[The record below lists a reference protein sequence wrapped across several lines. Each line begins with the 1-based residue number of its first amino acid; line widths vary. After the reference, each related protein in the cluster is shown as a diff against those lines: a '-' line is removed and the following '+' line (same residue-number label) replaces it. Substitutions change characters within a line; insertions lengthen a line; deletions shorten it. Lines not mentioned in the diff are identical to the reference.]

1 MLVFM
6 SNNYLFM
13 ANISLII
20 SLFVLVSNVTV
31 YIPYVVYKYF
41 VYNLISFHRE
51 KLNLSNNTI

>member
-6 SNNYLFM
+6 SNSYLFM
-13 ANISLII
+13 ASISRIS
-20 SLFVLVSNVTV
+20 SLFVLLSNVTV

-41 VYNLISFHRE
+41 VYNLISFHNE